1 MVATTTVGML
11 TIRRRRVWVVVIRP
25 AGRGREGLL
34 RSSSLIESGSRWLAR
49 VNKKV
54 LSHVQVTVCAM
65 WANIDCS
72 RGFGF
77 VVTAG
82 PERAL
87 KIPKAVSG
95 NTNVLMSLRVK
106 SQRVVRK
113 YERLEIQ
120 VQALLGSS
128 FYVSSMSLEHFDTV
142 RRFFLGD
149 ERQRTNVDRTDLQV
163 RDARRYSAYG
173 WKAFLL

>member
-1 MVATTTVGML
+1 M
-11 TIRRRRVWVVVIRP
+11 
-25 AGRGREGLL
+25 
-34 RSSSLIESGSRWLAR
+34 
-49 VNKKV
+49 
-54 LSHVQVTVCAM
+54 
-65 WANIDCS
+65 
-72 RGFGF
+72 
-77 VVTAG
+77 VTAG